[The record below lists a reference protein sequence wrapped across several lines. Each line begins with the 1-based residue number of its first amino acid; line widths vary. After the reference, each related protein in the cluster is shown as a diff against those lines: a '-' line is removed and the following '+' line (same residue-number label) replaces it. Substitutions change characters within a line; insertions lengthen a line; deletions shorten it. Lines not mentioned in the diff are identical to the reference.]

1 MDDYPGNGR
10 EMPVQKPAP
19 KAKEE
24 PAVESVVTGKVI
36 TRKKPLHKRLLE
48 TFAGGDARG
57 AMEYVIVE
65 VLIPAAK
72 DAIADATSQG
82 IEKIIFGEVKSSRRG
97 SRYGSSYS
105 SSQNSYTRY
114 SSPTKA
120 NTYGRP
126 EPRLSYRARAT
137 HDFKEIVLATRVE
150 AETVL
155 EGLEQMIERY
165 GTASVTNL
173 YNLVGISGD
182 NRDYIDNKWG
192 WKESHGFDIQRVREG
207 YLLDLPKPEP
217 ID

>member
-10 EMPVQKPAP
+10 EMPVQKPKP
-19 KAKEE
+19 KAQEE

-36 TRKKPLHKRLLE
+36 TRKKPLHKRFLE

-57 AMEYVIVE
+57 ASEYVIME

-72 DAIADATSQG
+72 DAIADAVSQG

-97 SRYGSSYS
+97 SRYGGSSYG

-126 EPRLSYRARAT
+126 EPRLSYRARAS
-137 HDFKEIVLATRVE
+137 HDFKEIVLATRIE
-150 AETVL
+150 AEGVL
-155 EGLEQMIERY
+155 QGLDEMIERY

-173 YNLVGISGD
+173 YNLVGVTGD
-182 NRDYIDNKWG
+182 YTDNKWG
-192 WKESHGFDIQRVREG
+192 WKDSHGFDIQRVREG